1 MLPLVVTISVLV
13 FLDIATPSHSWK
25 CLFPPSRVKFQG
37 SQSVLSVQRR
47 RELLLDGP
55 TLEIEAGSMTV
66 LTGPSGAGKTI
77 WMKEMMA
84 CLNGSEQM
92 GDGIS
97 CAEGSGAEK
106 LRGVWCDRYTV
117 SRSKQAPSVSLSII
131 ESVESKLTPPCV
143 LFVDELVD
151 TESMPVRRAVYK
163 GVNDLC
169 REKMCAAV
177 WATHKFEGLSG
188 RRVGLRNGRLVST
201 TELHAH
207 LGGEGGGGGE
217 EVVESVVE
225 PKVEPEVGPE
235 VDEQP
240 PPSSPAPT
248 PNSSS
253 ISPLVSDVL
262 IKTNEFF
269 RTATISPVRNF
280 LTIPSNPPPSSPL
293 APLEAALS
301 PPTLPPIPRPTWLTI
316 SMSVPTGL
324 LWYGYY
330 KFSVEEELFQME
342 LRQTGRVS
350 GAGGYG
356 TLIGFSYAVIFG
368 GFFSLLP
375 LTEGFSELILRTAG
389 VLLLASQVNLYCRVN
404 ELCEEVGIDRPLHP
418 WWALLPPPLDVVVGL
433 RQVHYLALYA
443 TKIRE
448 EEWQRDK
455 VAEEWF
461 PFISSERFTLK
472 EFVREPRRWFRLP
485 FLNTEEWE
493 DFW

>member
-1 MLPLVVTISVLV
+1 MDSVRKDGASKYFARAMLPLVVTISVLV
-13 FLDIATPSHSWK
+13 FIDIATPSHSWK

-188 RRVGLRNGRLVST
+188 RRVGLRNGRQSCTLIWVVK
-201 TELHAH
+201 
-207 LGGEGGGGGE
+207 GEGGGRRWW
-217 EVVESVVE
+217 SQSWSQ
-225 PKVEPEVGPE
+225 KWNQKW
-235 VDEQP
+235 D
-240 PPSSPAPT
+240 
-248 PNSSS
+248 
-253 ISPLVSDVL
+253 LRL
-262 IKTNEFF
+262 TN
-269 RTATISPVRNF
+269 
-280 LTIPSNPPPSSPL
+280 
-293 APLEAALS
+293 S
-301 PPTLPPIPRPTWLTI
+301 PPLTPPRRP
-316 SMSVPTGL
+316 
-324 LWYGYY
+324 
-330 KFSVEEELFQME
+330 
-342 LRQTGRVS
+342 QTHPQS
-350 GAGGYG
+350 
-356 TLIGFSYAVIFG
+356 
-368 GFFSLLP
+368 LP
-375 LTEGFSELILRTAG
+375 L
-389 VLLLASQVNLYCRVN
+389 
-404 ELCEEVGIDRPLHP
+404 
-418 WWALLPPPLDVVVGL
+418 
-433 RQVHYLALYA
+433 
-443 TKIRE
+443 
-448 EEWQRDK
+448 
-455 VAEEWF
+455 F
-461 PFISSERFTLK
+461 PMC
-472 EFVREPRRWFRLP
+472 
-485 FLNTEEWE
+485 
-493 DFW
+493 